1 MPGSLTP
8 GAVQG
13 PPPAPPESW
22 GWGGGDGAG
31 EPNGRGADR
40 RASFW
45 GLFIGL
51 VATSIVFL
59 SLAGAF
65 LARRGV
71 SDDWVG
77 IRKPPILWVNTLVL
91 VASSLVLDRGRYALR
106 TGDRGRFN
114 FWWTLATA
122 LGGVFLLGQFF
133 AWEQLRREGIYV
145 ATNPASAFFYVL
157 TATHAF
163 HLAGGMGAMVYVD
176 IQALRL
182 RLGPAKRTA
191 IDITAVFWHFLDV
204 VWLLLMVLFYLWG

>member
-1 MPGSLTP
+1 M
-8 GAVQG
+8 
-13 PPPAPPESW
+13 PPESW

-59 SLAGAF
+59 SLSGAF

-77 IRKPPILWVNTLVL
+77 IRKPPILWVNTLIL

-106 TGDRGRFN
+106 TGDRSRFN

-122 LGGVFLLGQFF
+122 LGGVFLAGQFF
-133 AWEQLRREGIYV
+133 AWEQLRREGVYV
-145 ATNPASAFFYVL
+145 ASNPASAFFYVL
-157 TATHAF
+157 TATHAL
-163 HLAGGMGAMVYVD
+163 HLAGGMGAMIYVD

-182 RLGPAKRTA
+182 RLGPAKRTV

-204 VWLLLMVLFYLWG
+204 VWLLLMVLFYLWD

>member
-13 PPPAPPESW
+13 PPPLPPESR

-31 EPNGRGADR
+31 EPNGRGAGR

-45 GLFIGL
+45 GLAIGL
-51 VATSIVFL
+51 TATGILFL
-59 SLAGAF
+59 SLSAAF
-65 LARRGV
+65 LARRGM

-77 IRKPPILWVNTLVL
+77 IRKPPILWVNTLIL
-91 VASSLVLDRGRYALR
+91 VASSLVLDRGRCALR
-106 TGDRGRFN
+106 NHDRGRFN

-133 AWEQLRREGIYV
+133 AWEQLRRQGIYV

-157 TATHAF
+157 TAVHAL
-163 HLAGGMGAMVYVD
+163 HLAGAMSAMIYVD
-176 IQALRL
+176 VQALRL

-204 VWLLLMVLFYLWG
+204 LWLLLMALFYLWD

>member
-1 MPGSLTP
+1 MPGSFTP

-13 PPPAPPESW
+13 PPPVPPESR
-22 GWGGGDGAG
+22 GWGGDDGG
-31 EPNGRGADR
+31 SEPNGRGADR

-51 VATSIVFL
+51 VATSIVFVSL
-59 SLAGAF
+59 SAAF

-77 IRKPPILWVNTLVL
+77 IRKPQILWVNTLIL
-91 VASSLVLDRGRYALR
+91 VASSLVLDRGRHALR

-114 FWWTLATA
+114 FWWTMATA
-122 LGGVFLLGQFF
+122 LGGVFLLGQLF
-133 AWEQLRREGIYV
+133 AWEQLRREGVYV
-145 ATNPASAFFYVL
+145 ASNPASAFFYVL
-157 TATHAF
+157 TATHAL

-176 IQALRL
+176 VQALRL

-204 VWLLLMVLFYLWG
+204 VWLLLMLLFYLWD

>member
-13 PPPAPPESW
+13 PPPLPPESR

-31 EPNGRGADR
+31 EPNGRGAGR

-45 GLFIGL
+45 GLTIGL
-51 VATSIVFL
+51 TATGILFL
-59 SLAGAF
+59 SLSAAF
-65 LARRGV
+65 LARRGI

-77 IRKPPILWVNTLVL
+77 IRKPPILWVNTLIL

-106 TGDRGRFN
+106 NHDRGRFN

-122 LGGVFLLGQFF
+122 LGGIFLLGQFF
-133 AWEQLRREGIYV
+133 AWEQLRRQGIYV

-157 TATHAF
+157 TAVHAL
-163 HLAGGMGAMVYVD
+163 HLAGAMSAMIYVD
-176 IQALRL
+176 VQALRL

-204 VWLLLMVLFYLWG
+204 LWLLLMALFYLWD